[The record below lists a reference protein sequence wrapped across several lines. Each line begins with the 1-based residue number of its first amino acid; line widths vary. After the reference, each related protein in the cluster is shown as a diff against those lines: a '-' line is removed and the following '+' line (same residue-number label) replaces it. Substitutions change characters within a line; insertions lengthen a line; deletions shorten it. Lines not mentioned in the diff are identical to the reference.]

1 MQQKILEI
9 SLLIN
14 LLIHHKYRCI
24 WNNIIKILG
33 NCCQTWTAFFS
44 DQANSSSDPSQ
55 ILILRF
61 PITRASLR
69 SSPSLSS
76 FTIANWNPSS
86 TQSSSCSSVVS
97 LFRTTSFSQT
107 SIQVLDI
114 PNHKASQANQI
125 YYQAVYI
132 ALYLMSQA
140 RNPWKSWVFKSRFSF
155 NVRQHGQ
162 QQLYFQY
169 KVCWTLYE
177 IIRAPS
183 FSKPYL
189 RIQLPLQSP
198 SKIIS
203 STSVNFHLIFPLL
216 FNKIIFTI
224 CFNTPFLY
232 TVAIFH
238 LPIFPCKNIPTI
250 YTKHFFLTSAIYSI

>member
-1 MQQKILEI
+1 M
-9 SLLIN
+9 SN
-14 LLIHHKYRCI
+14 L
-24 WNNIIKILG
+24 
-33 NCCQTWTAFFS
+33 NCFFS

-61 PITRASLR
+61 PIPRASLP

-76 FTIANWNPSS
+76 FTIATWNPSS

-97 LFRTTSFSQT
+97 LFRPTPFSQT

-114 PNHKASQANQI
+114 PNHMASQANQI

-132 ALYLMSQA
+132 SLYLMSQA
-140 RNPWKSWVFKSRFSF
+140 RNPWKNWVCKSRFSF

-177 IIRAPS
+177 IIGAPS

-198 SKIIS
+198 PKILFF
-203 STSVNFHLIFPLL
+203 TSVNFHLTFPLL
-216 FNKIIFTI
+216 FNKIILAI
-224 CFNTPFLY
+224 YFNTPFLY

-238 LPIFPCKNIPTI
+238 LPIFPCKNIATI
-250 YTKHFFLTSAIYSI
+250 YTKIFFLTSAIYPI